1 MRTWFKYAGA
11 FLVVC
16 LLIAFFSRER
26 FTSSEPPEKPV
37 KVLVPYGN
45 ILYTEGD
52 EEDVG
57 NDLPIRG
64 D

>member
-11 FLVVC
+11 FLLVC

-45 ILYTEGD
+45 ILYTED
-52 EEDVG
+52 DS
-57 NDLPIRG
+57 DTL
-64 D
+64 